1 MSDGIQIEQPSG
13 ETAPNGLA
21 ERLFAHPRA
30 ILWTGVALL
39 VLCGWVYV
47 GLMVV
52 DMVSRTDMA
61 EAGPGMSVFNYFSDW
76 AELGDLGRELIRSI
90 CGPIQS
96 LAAGQGWTFTDA
108 ALVFAMWTAMTIA
121 MMVPTA
127 APMITAYAEIGQTAR
142 RKGITIVPT
151 AVLIAGYLSVW
162 LVFCVAATLAQWA
175 LSQASLMTPG
185 LVLGSTILAG
195 GLLISAGLYQF
206 SSLKVMCLTKCRTPL
221 PFFMAN
227 WSDRFTGVF
236 RMGAYQGV
244 VCVMCC
250 WALMLVMF
258 AVGLMNVIWMA
269 ALAVIMAMEKIL
281 PNPKLLVRGT
291 GAALILAG
299 TALLITQ

>member
-1 MSDGIQIEQPSG
+1 MSNGIHMDHSQTDAAPSG
-13 ETAPNGLA
+13 WA
-21 ERLFAHPRA
+21 ERVFAHPRA
-30 ILWTGVALL
+30 ILWSGVTLL
-39 VLCGWVYV
+39 VLCGWTYMA
-47 GLMVV
+47 LMVA

-90 CGPIQS
+90 CGPIQG
-96 LAAGQGWTFTDA
+96 LASGKGWTVTDA
-108 ALVFAMWTAMTIA
+108 SLVFAMWTAMTLA

-151 AVLIAGYLSVW
+151 AVLIAGYLAAW
-162 LVFCVAATLAQWA
+162 LVFCAVATLAQWG

-185 LVLGSTILAG
+185 LVLASTALAG
-195 GLLISAGLYQF
+195 GLLILAGLYQF
-206 SSLKVMCLTKCRTPL
+206 SSFKVMCLTKCRTPL

-227 WSDRFTGVF
+227 WSDRVTGVF

-269 ALAVIMAMEKIL
+269 VLAVIMAMEKIL
-281 PNPKLLVRGT
+281 PNPKLLVRST

-299 TALLITQ
+299 TALIITQ

>member
-21 ERLFAHPRA
+21 ERLFTHPRA
-30 ILWTGVALL
+30 ILWAGVALL
-39 VLCGWVYV
+39 VLCGWVYI

-96 LAAGQGWTFTDA
+96 LAAGQGWSFTDA

-151 AVLIAGYLSVW
+151 AVLVAGYLSVW

-175 LSQASLMTPG
+175 LSRASLMTPG

-206 SSLKVMCLTKCRTPL
+206 SSLKVMCLTKCDAVAVFHGQLERPL
-221 PFFMAN
+221 HRRVQDGRL
-227 WSDRFTGVF
+227 SGRRLRHVLL
-236 RMGAYQGV
+236 GADAGD
-244 VCVMCC
+244 VCRR
-250 WALMLVMF
+250 AHERDLDGRPGGDHGDGEDP
-258 AVGLMNVIWMA
+258 AQSEA
-269 ALAVIMAMEKIL
+269 
-281 PNPKLLVRGT
+281 LVRGT

-299 TALLITQ
+299 TALLVTQ

>member
-1 MSDGIQIEQPSG
+1 MSNDIHMDHPDADA
-13 ETAPNGLA
+13 APNGLG
-21 ERLFAHPRA
+21 ERLFAHPRV
-30 ILWTGVALL
+30 ILWSGVALL
-39 VLCGWVYV
+39 VLCGWTYM

-61 EAGPGMSVFNYFSDW
+61 EAGPGMSLFNYFSDW

-90 CGPIQS
+90 CGPIQG
-96 LAAGQGWTFTDA
+96 LAAGGGWTLTDA

-142 RKGITIVPT
+142 HKGITIVPT
-151 AVLIAGYLSVW
+151 AVLIAGYLASW
-162 LVFCVAATLAQWA
+162 MVFCVAATLAQWA
-175 LSQASLMTPG
+175 LSTASLMTPG
-185 LVLGSTILAG
+185 LVLGSTVLAG
-195 GLLISAGLYQF
+195 VLLILAGLYQF
-206 SSLKVMCLTKCRTPL
+206 SSFKAMCLTKCRTPM
-221 PFFMAN
+221 PFFMAH
-227 WSDRFTGVF
+227 WSDRVTGVF
-236 RMGAYQGV
+236 RMGVHQGI

-281 PNPKLLVRGT
+281 PNPTILVRST
-291 GAALILAG
+291 GAALVLAG
-299 TALLITQ
+299 TALLVTQ

>member
-1 MSDGIQIEQPSG
+1 MDHSEADAAPSG
-13 ETAPNGLA
+13 LG
-21 ERLFAHPRA
+21 ERLFTHPRA
-30 ILWTGVALL
+30 ILWSGVTLL
-39 VLCGWVYV
+39 VLCGWTYM
-47 GLMVV
+47 GLMVA
-52 DMVSRTDMA
+52 DMLSRTDMA

-76 AELGDLGRELIRSI
+76 AELDDLGRELIRSI
-90 CGPIQS
+90 CGPIQG
-96 LAAGQGWTFTDA
+96 LAAGQGWTLADA
-108 ALVFAMWTAMTIA
+108 ALVFAMWTAMTLA

-151 AVLIAGYLSVW
+151 AVLIAGYLAAW
-162 LVFCVAATLAQWA
+162 LVFCVLATLAQWG

-185 LVLGSTILAG
+185 LVLGSTVLAG
-195 GLLISAGLYQF
+195 GLLIMAGLYQF

-227 WSDRFTGVF
+227 WSDRVTGVF

-269 ALAVIMAMEKIL
+269 VLAVIMAMEKIL